1 MVIELSS
8 DQSSHKVGKLCD
20 QILNHEFPKGVLI
33 ELIISV
39 IQVFKKDINKGI
51 ANTWQ
56 GVKLRKEN
64 RKYNYS
70 KESKLEEL
78 QG

>member
-1 MVIELSS
+1 MVKELSS
-8 DQSSHKVGKLCD
+8 DPSSHKVGKLCD
-20 QILNHEFPKGVLI
+20 QILNPEFPKGELI

-39 IQVFKKDINKGI
+39 VQVFKKDINKGI

-64 RKYNYS
+64 RK
-70 KESKLEEL
+70 
-78 QG
+78 

>member
-8 DQSSHKVGKLCD
+8 DQSSHKLGKLCD

-51 ANTWQ
+51 ANTCSRADD
-56 GVKLRKEN
+56 GSRNVCMLA
-64 RKYNYS
+64 
-70 KESKLEEL
+70 
-78 QG
+78 GG

>member
-8 DQSSHKVGKLCD
+8 DQSSPKVGKLCD
-20 QILNHEFPKGVLI
+20 QILNPEFPKGVLI
-33 ELIISV
+33 GLIISV

-70 KESKLEEL
+70 KESKLEEP